1 VSFAILCTRLKADS
15 RSVDAIY
22 VGRVIYTPSSYMDLI
37 SDHYKQRPISLYE
50 PREAP
55 LLNQY
60 RLVVPRTRNIL
71 EIIQFIILLCLYL
84 AFMAERDPS
93 TVSWLEVCFV
103 IYALGW
109 VLDQFATILEH
120 GW

>member
-1 VSFAILCTRLKADS
+1 MC
-15 RSVDAIY
+15 SVDAIY
-22 VGRVIYTPSSYMDLI
+22 VGRVIYTPSIYMDLI

-71 EIIQFIILLCLYL
+71 EIIQFVILLGLYL
-84 AFMAERDPS
+84 SFMAERDPTKIS
-93 TVSWLEVCFV
+93 ILEICFAV
-103 IYALGW
+103 YALGW
-109 VLDQFATILEH
+109 VLDQFASILEH